1 MSFTGSFFI
10 SLILAGGAY
19 PFGDL
24 ALFFFFLFEVF
35 VVAVALLADVEGNV
49 AVLDHVADLTL
60 HGDRKEDA
68 KVDQEDGPEDW
79 DVKHSE
85 QGAEERNHYR
95 ACCRVPNISRIKIKE
110 LTLATGRQV
119 GPRLFFGPSCPCSS
133 VSLLRCSPKPFPP
146 FVSMTTPP
154 HCENCENVP
163 LFQVTPYSQ
172 CMLIK
177 VDYRRFPCQMA
188 VVPPCRKL
196 ARE

>member
-1 MSFTGSFFI
+1 MRLCTAKHIVQRQKLSIKARVEVLLKKDNCSSTSPIFLILEIKVDYVSFTGSFFI

-49 AVLDHVADLTL
+49 AVLDHVADLAL

-95 ACCRVPNISRIKIKE
+95 ACCRVPNISRIKIK
-110 LTLATGRQV
+110 
-119 GPRLFFGPSCPCSS
+119 
-133 VSLLRCSPKPFPP
+133 
-146 FVSMTTPP
+146 
-154 HCENCENVP
+154 
-163 LFQVTPYSQ
+163 
-172 CMLIK
+172 
-177 VDYRRFPCQMA
+177 D
-188 VVPPCRKL
+188 
-196 ARE
+196 